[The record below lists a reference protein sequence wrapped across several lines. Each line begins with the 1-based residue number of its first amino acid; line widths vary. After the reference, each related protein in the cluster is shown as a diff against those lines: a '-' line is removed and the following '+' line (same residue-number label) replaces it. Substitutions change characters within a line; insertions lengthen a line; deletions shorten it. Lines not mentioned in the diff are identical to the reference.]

1 MEKGYLAIVV
11 LVLFVGFELAGAS
24 FNKVGTVGAQF
35 LKLGI
40 GARGNSLGGAFTAMV
55 DDAEAAYWNPAGLGM
70 IGKREVNFS
79 HLSWIAEVN
88 LDALIY
94 TQPISRLGTFAL
106 SFTQLGTEDMI
117 VTTTQQQ
124 EGTGEMFT
132 YRDLAIGLSYARYLS
147 DAFSVGFTIKYIDE
161 QIYSYHAR
169 GMAFDIGTQYRTG
182 FYGLSLAFVIRN
194 FGQDLRFK
202 GSYLNTKVV
211 RGTNTMLSEDRKFET
226 FPLPLQFVA
235 GIRYELLKNDFI
247 QTRIALDALHFNDY
261 SERIHLGA
269 EIWFREILALR
280 AGYKFNYR
288 EEGLSMGIGLKS
300 NLNNFIFKLGYA
312 YSDLSVFQNVHSFS
326 FDITF

>member
-1 MEKGYLAIVV
+1 MGKKYLAIIG
-11 LVLFVGFELAGAS
+11 LALFFSIRMAWAG
-24 FNKVGTVGAQF
+24 FNKVGTSGAQF
-35 LKLGI
+35 LKLGV
-40 GARGNSLGGAFTAMV
+40 GARGTSLGGAFAALA
-55 DDAEAAYWNPAGLGM
+55 DDAEAAYWNPAGLAN

-94 TQPISRLGTFAL
+94 VQKISQLGTIAL
-106 SFTQLGTEDMI
+106 SFIQLGTKDMP

-132 YRDLAIGLSYARYLS
+132 YRDLAIGLSYSRYLS
-147 DAFSVGFTIKYIDE
+147 DAFSVGLTVRYIDE

-169 GMAFDIGTQYRTG
+169 GLAFDIGTQYHI
-182 FYGLSLAFVIRN
+182 GLQGLCLAFVIRN

-202 GSYLNTKVV
+202 GSYINTKVV
-211 RGTNTMLSEDRKFET
+211 QGTNTMLSEERNFEA

-235 GIRYELLKNDFI
+235 GIRYDFLDNDFI
-247 QTRIALDALHFNDY
+247 RVRVVVDALHFNDY

-269 EIWFREILALR
+269 ETWFKDILALR

-288 EEGLSMGIGLKS
+288 EEGLSLGIGLQS
-300 NLNNFIFKLGYA
+300 SLYNFLIKLGYA
-312 YSDLSVFQNVHSFS
+312 YSDLGMFQEVHSFS
-326 FDITF
+326 IDFTF